1 MEPLPAANG
10 GCTPSRHG
18 TSATTITCMAR
29 RLTLPLQSVLAA
41 FFARSRREQ
50 YVEQYIL
57 REHARGRRLEEILAD
72 PYVRNRTSDA
82 ERARLL
88 ERPELVAALRA
99 QTSTE

>member
-10 GCTPSRHG
+10 GCTPSRRG
-18 TSATTITCMAR
+18 TSATTITGMAR
-29 RLTLPLQSVLAA
+29 RLTFPLQSVLAA
-41 FFARSRREQ
+41 FFVRSRRDQ

-57 REHARGRRLEEILAD
+57 REHGRGRRLEEILAD

-99 QTSTE
+99 QTSAE